1 MFMPGSQ
8 NEIEEKKKQKKISC
22 DRVEG
27 WAIECVPKH
36 LREGRYTFFDGK
48 RVRFSWKF
56 LVIMAVVLYA
66 DVYLSVA
73 RFAFLLVS

>member
-36 LREGRYTFFDGK
+36 LREGRYTFGVK
-48 RVRFSWKF
+48 RLRFSWKF
-56 LVIMAVVLYA
+56 LVIMAVVLHV
-66 DVYLSVA
+66 DMYLPVE
-73 RFAFLLVS
+73 RFVRACGLT